1 MIWVQIPSYQQMR
14 SETFQNILDEM
25 EKDHWWV
32 KLKRWLRIQ
41 VYVIKCLGI
50 KKYIKRKLYGKVNV
64 GN

>member
-1 MIWVQIPSYQQMR
+1 MR
-14 SETFQNILDEM
+14 SEIFQNILDQM

-32 KLKRWLRIQ
+32 KLKRWFRIEL
-41 VYVIKCLGI
+41 YVIKCLGI